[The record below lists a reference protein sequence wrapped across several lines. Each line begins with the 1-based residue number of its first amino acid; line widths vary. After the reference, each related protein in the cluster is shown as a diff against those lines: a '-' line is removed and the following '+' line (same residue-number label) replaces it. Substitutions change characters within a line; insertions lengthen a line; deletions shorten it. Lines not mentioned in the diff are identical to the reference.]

1 MGYTP
6 YHQPIS
12 KSVNLDVRVNRQLES
27 RMREIRQSGSEGGG
41 AQTNAFSLPLSG
53 TAFAVVNEFR
63 KILTSIFVIR
73 MFVCSIVHPESRHS
87 RPPNLILP
95 VRGVSPEGSCGNL
108 RLPWVSKSLLSL
120 PLFHLGECQRNCR
133 SIWHQ
138 DLQDQCCSRHP

>member
-53 TAFAVVNEFR
+53 TAFAVVSEFL

-73 MFVCSIVHPESRHS
+73 LFVCSIVQST
-87 RPPNLILP
+87 
-95 VRGVSPEGSCGNL
+95 
-108 RLPWVSKSLLSL
+108 
-120 PLFHLGECQRNCR
+120 R
-133 SIWHQ
+133 SN
-138 DLQDQCCSRHP
+138 RYA